1 MDVHITLG
9 DRGDLAAQIYRQ
21 LLDAMLDG
29 RLRAGERLPATRELA
44 RQLEV
49 SRNTVAVAYE
59 RLIAEG
65 YLAGRVGAG
74 TYVCQLTA
82 VAGPARARRAPGG
95 IRGARPRRIWQDL
108 PPASTAPSARPRYD
122 FSVGVPD
129 KLLFPFETW
138 RRLVGRELRPTA
150 METVDYGDPAGQ
162 PGLRASIARHIGVS
176 RSVHASADDVLVTNG
191 AQQALD
197 TIGRVLIE
205 PGTCVALE
213 EPGYPPARYLFRSLG
228 ARVVGVPV
236 DEGGLVVDALP
247 RTARLVYVTPSHQFP
262 LGTAMSLARRT
273 ALLAWAERHDAVI
286 IEDDYDSEFRYSER
300 PLEPLQ
306 SIDRSGRVIYVGTFS
321 KTMLPVLRLGFLVT
335 PPTLRAALRTAK
347 QLNDWQTD
355 PVTQA
360 TLARFIDEGLLSR
373 HVRRASR
380 HYAARHEQV
389 VSWLRD
395 NDLLELVPATAG
407 LHLCARLAPGA
418 GVDVE
423 AAVRRAAR
431 AGVAVRSLAGYCH
444 DGGPQEGFVIGY
456 GAIPTDRIGP
466 GLALLATALH

>member
-1 MDVHITLG
+1 
-9 DRGDLAAQIYRQ
+9 
-21 LLDAMLDG
+21 
-29 RLRAGERLPATRELA
+29 
-44 RQLEV
+44 
-49 SRNTVAVAYE
+49 
-59 RLIAEG
+59 
-65 YLAGRVGAG
+65 
-74 TYVCQLTA
+74 
-82 VAGPARARRAPGG
+82 
-95 IRGARPRRIWQDL
+95 
-108 PPASTAPSARPRYD
+108 
-122 FSVGVPD
+122 
-129 KLLFPFETW
+129 
-138 RRLVGRELRPTA
+138 
-150 METVDYGDPAGQ
+150 
-162 PGLRASIARHIGVS
+162 
-176 RSVHASADDVLVTNG
+176 
-191 AQQALD
+191 
-197 TIGRVLIE
+197 
-205 PGTCVALE
+205 
-213 EPGYPPARYLFRSLG
+213 
-228 ARVVGVPV
+228 V

-389 VSWLRD
+389 VSWVRD
-395 NDLLELVPATAG
+395 NGLLELVPATAG